1 MWKYREKEKKI
12 KEKLVE
18 ELLRLKR
25 GKLEE
30 LVEWLWEDYGIRT
43 KANME
48 AIKKAILSSEEI
60 TSREIALEI
69 LRNGGYVN
77 EELWFAS
84 AEGDLS
90 DDKRPRSQN

>member
-18 ELLRLKR
+18 ELLKLKR

-69 LRNGGYVN
+69 LRSGGYVN

-90 DDKRPRSQN
+90 DNKRSRS